1 MTLEDKILNLKNEM
15 DYSEGAIPF
24 YIQLANNIK
33 LVIRTGNHKPGEKI
47 PSERIMSDYF
57 NVARD
62 TIRSTLNSLVEEK
75 ILEKIPGKGVY
86 VAQDYI
92 PKLPKMIVGI
102 LYINGYLDIAHPM
115 NANHI
120 MGIQSV
126 FDKYGYSLEFVGVD
140 FQVDKA
146 KLLKDIKDKKINTFI
161 SFILEKYIND
171 QIKKIIKD
179 IPLISKMEENRS
191 AYIDFAKVISLQ
203 TEYLYK
209 QGHRHIAFNYVPIKA
224 DWVKTITTGFRN
236 FCEKYNLVPFEI
248 DIVNFESKLGREVI
262 KEIVKRGDITAVI
275 AADDNVAMGMIKG
288 LNDMGMSCP
297 DDISIIGMGDFTIAE
312 YTLPGLTTIK
322 MPYFDVGVQLA
333 RSVIYKD
340 NLDNLQPYFVERESV
355 KKIN

>member
-1 MTLEDKILNLKNEM
+1 
-15 DYSEGAIPF
+15 
-24 YIQLANNIK
+24 
-33 LVIRTGNHKPGEKI
+33 
-47 PSERIMSDYF
+47 
-57 NVARD
+57 
-62 TIRSTLNSLVEEK
+62 
-75 ILEKIPGKGVY
+75 
-86 VAQDYI
+86 
-92 PKLPKMIVGI
+92 
-102 LYINGYLDIAHPM
+102 
-115 NANHI
+115 
-120 MGIQSV
+120 
-126 FDKYGYSLEFVGVD
+126 
-140 FQVDKA
+140 
-146 KLLKDIKDKKINTFI
+146 
-161 SFILEKYIND
+161 
-171 QIKKIIKD
+171 
-179 IPLISKMEENRS
+179 MEENRS

-224 DWVKTITTGFRN
+224 DWVKTITTGYRN

-248 DIVNFESKLGREVI
+248 EIVIFESKLGREVI